1 MMTMT
6 SCHDKLIHLTAWQ
19 WHYWTNRRIPVS

>member
-1 MMTMT
+1 
-6 SCHDKLIHLTAWQ
+6 LTAWQ